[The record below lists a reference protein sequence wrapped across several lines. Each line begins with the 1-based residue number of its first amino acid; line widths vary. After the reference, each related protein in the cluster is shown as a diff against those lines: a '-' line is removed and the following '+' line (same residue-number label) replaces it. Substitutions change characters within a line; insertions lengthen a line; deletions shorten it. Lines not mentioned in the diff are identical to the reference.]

1 MMHMRS
7 IAFRTVALAGLLLAA
22 AAVSCGG
29 KQPPPVSPADLDD
42 YKEKGMASW
51 YGKPYHGRTT
61 ASGERY
67 DMHQMTAAHRTLPFG
82 TVVRV
87 TNLENGRKVE
97 VRITDR
103 GPFKKGRIIDL
114 SYAAAK
120 KLDMIGPG
128 VVKVKIVVV
137 KTP

>member
-1 MMHMRS
+1 
-7 IAFRTVALAGLLLAA
+7 
-22 AAVSCGG
+22 
-29 KQPPPVSPADLDD
+29 
-42 YKEKGMASW
+42 MASW
-51 YGKPYHGRTT
+51 YGEPYHGRKT

-103 GPFKKGRIIDL
+103 GPFKKGRIIDV
-114 SYAAAK
+114 SYAAAR
-120 KLDMIGPG
+120 KLGMIDPG
-128 VVKVKIVVV
+128 VVKVKLVVV
-137 KTP
+137 KVP